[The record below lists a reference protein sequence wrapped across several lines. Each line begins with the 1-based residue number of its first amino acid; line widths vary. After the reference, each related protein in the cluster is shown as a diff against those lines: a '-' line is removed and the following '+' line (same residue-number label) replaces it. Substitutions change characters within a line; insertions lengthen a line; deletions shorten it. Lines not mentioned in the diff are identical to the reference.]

1 MGGAMRV
8 VRVTAVVLAILG
20 GVYAVLGYATVVRDK
35 GGSDVALGSVWL
47 LITGVLAIVI
57 VGLAVLASPRNAQND
72 ARACP
77 SCGRPADEDWNL
89 CPACG
94 VPLPPPIYEV
104 APRPVGDEQAEG
116 EWPAED
122 YESKAGL
129 LGTVLFWLGMLVLD
143 VLFVLLALWI
153 FVPALA
159 LAQRIFL
166 FWSLAGIGIGCI
178 LAGSSLAPRSTIRL

>member
-1 MGGAMRV
+1 MRI
-8 VRVTAVVLAILG
+8 VRIGAVVLAILG
-20 GVYAVLGYATVVRDK
+20 GVYAVLGYAMVVRDQ
-35 GGSDVALGSVWL
+35 GGSDAALGSVWL
-47 LITGVLAIVI
+47 LVTGILAIVI

-72 ARACP
+72 ERVCPACE
-77 SCGRPADEDWNL
+77 RRADEDWNL

-94 VPLPPPIYEV
+94 TPLPPPTYEV

-116 EWPAED
+116 EWPADD

-178 LAGSSLAPRSTIRL
+178 IAGSSLAPRSTIRL